1 MRYTQ
6 CFRSDTR
13 GLAGGAEATRLG
25 MTANTTRIAR
35 SGLSGGWWLA
45 IGAAVLLVLI
55 VLLGLAMYSIL
66 TGLTLS
72 HTWPPLLIALAFVIP
87 IIVLSLAAL
96 VGWRLVRL
104 VAERRSGGAGA
115 KLHARLVMM
124 FCAVALV
131 PVVLVAVF
139 AAVTLNLGVEAWFSS
154 HIKAALNGALN
165 VAQAY
170 QDEHERSLIADAR
183 DIANTLQKDP
193 EIVDWKTDKVHVDV
207 MFIKL
212 ADMTKN
218 HGLQASFVL
227 DGSGNVISS
236 TVPIK
241 NPKVRFSKALVPT
254 GEAYAIARDG
264 TIVIDGSPDQGLV
277 YALVRLTALKDAYIE
292 VVRTVDPK
300 VIGYYQRTLDV
311 VDQYRGLEANRAK
324 VQVVFFWVYGAVA
337 LLILLAA
344 IWLGLWAAN
353 RIVHPIS
360 RLIGAAERVS
370 EGDLKAQVV
379 VDRDDEVGKLSIAF
393 NRMMQQLDVQR
404 SALVAANQQIDERRR
419 FTETVL
425 AGVSAG
431 VIGVDADG
439 QITIVNRAAARLLN
453 AAPEEL
459 EGQHY
464 AEAVPELAALIRRA
478 IQEPVARSSGE
489 AIVKRTGTS
498 RTLSVQV
505 NSEHGRQG
513 SGYVATFDDITDL
526 VSAQRTA
533 AWADVARRIAH
544 EIKNPLTPIQ
554 LSAERLKRK
563 YGRAVGD
570 DREVFEQCT
579 DTIIRQVGDIGR
591 MVDEFSSFARMPAP
605 VMRRENAQEL
615 VQQAVFLQREAHQQ
629 IAFSTHAPKELVWF
643 ECDGRLVSQ
652 ALINVIKN
660 ATEGIA
666 TRIADGDDT
675 PGKISVAVEA
685 SDSLVAFRVTDN
697 GVGLPTEQRH
707 RLTEPYITTR
717 AKGTGLGLAIV
728 RKIMEDHGGEIL
740 LEDAAEDAKGAQVS
754 LVFPLKQRNVRE
766 KGVSDEQTRIA
777 SRV

>member
-1 MRYTQ
+1 MASIGSNQAPQT
-6 CFRSDTR
+6 
-13 GLAGGAEATRLG
+13 GGPQALSS
-25 MTANTTRIAR
+25 AR
-35 SGLSGGWWLA
+35 WLVV
-45 IGAAVLLVLI
+45 GAVVLLLLI
-55 VLLGLAMYSIL
+55 VLLGAAMYFIL
-66 TGLTLS
+66 TGLTDAS
-72 HTWPPLLIALAFVIP
+72 PKPAVLIALAFIIP
-87 IIVLSLAAL
+87 TIVLTLGAV

-139 AAVTLNLGVEAWFSS
+139 AAVTLNLGVESWFSS
-154 HIKAALNGALN
+154 HVKTALEGATN

-170 QDEHERSLIADAR
+170 AIEHERGIIIDAGQIADSIQTDPRIIDVQQKKVNQGLMFAR
-183 DIANTLQKDP
+183 IEELTKSHQLDATFV
-193 EIVDWKTDKVHVDV
+193 VDS
-207 MFIKL
+207 
-212 ADMTKN
+212 
-218 HGLQASFVL
+218 HGNLL
-227 DGSGNVISS
+227 GS
-236 TVPIK
+236 TVPLSDARVSWS
-241 NPKVRFSKALVPT
+241 PSLVPT
-254 GEAYAIARDG
+254 PADYAAARARNVVYGDDAKKG
-264 TIVIDGSPDQGLV
+264 IVH
-277 YALVRLTALKDAYIE
+277 ALVQLKALNDAYLL
-292 VVRTVDPK
+292 VVRYIDPD
-300 VIGYYQRTLDV
+300 VLGYYQRTHDV
-311 VDQYRGLEANRAK
+311 IDQYHRLEDNRAK
-324 VQVVFFWVYGAVA
+324 VQIVFFWLYAAVA

-353 RIVHPIS
+353 RIVRPIS
-360 RLIGAAERVS
+360 RLIRAAERVS
-370 EGDLKAQVV
+370 EGDLKAQVA
-379 VDRDDEVGKLSIAF
+379 VDHYDDEVGTLGRAF
-393 NRMMQQLDVQR
+393 NRMTQQLDAQR
-404 SALVAANQQIDERRR
+404 SALVTANQQNEERRR

-453 AAPEEL
+453 ATPEEI

-464 AEAVPELAALIRRA
+464 AEAVPELAGLIRRA
-478 IQEPVARSSGE
+478 IQEPVSRSSGE
-489 AIVKRTGTS
+489 ATIKRAGTT

-505 NSEHGRQG
+505 TSEHGRLAT
-513 SGYVATFDDITDL
+513 GYVVTFDDITDL

-591 MVDEFSSFARMPAP
+591 MVDEFSSFARMPTP
-605 VMRRENAQEL
+605 VMKRESAQEIL
-615 VQQAVFLQREAHQQ
+615 QQAVFLQREAHQD
-629 IAFSTHAPKELVWF
+629 IAFETHVPKEMIWF
-643 ECDGRLVSQ
+643 ECDGRLATQ
-652 ALINVIKN
+652 ALTNVVKN

-666 TRIADGDDT
+666 SRVAKGDDA
-675 PGKISVAVEA
+675 PGKISVTLEA

-697 GVGLPTEQRH
+697 GIGLPAEQRH
-707 RLTEPYITTR
+707 RLTEPYVTTR

-728 RKIMEDHGGEIL
+728 KKIMEDHGGEIL
-740 LEDAAEDAKGAQVS
+740 LEDAAEDQKGAQVS

-777 SRV
+777 SGV